1 MTLDQIELTLPN
13 GFHDAFL
20 CTVSVDY
27 AGLTAQMDLEV
38 WVGSM
43 DTDDYQ
49 GREAYRR
56 GRLQFTGLLQFTSEV
71 PNQEFLPEE
80 TDSLTNG
87 LSIDL
92 VPAENNTSVPEGNEW
107 ADEPLPEGAFQR
119 SFCFTGDANSY
130 LRVAAR
136 NVMWTW
142 LSEPRTI
149 Y

>member
-1 MTLDQIELTLPN
+1 MTLDQIEQTLPN

-20 CTVSVDY
+20 CALSVDY
-27 AGLTAQMDLEV
+27 VGRTAEMDMEV

-43 DTDDYQ
+43 NTDDYQ

-56 GRLQFTGLLQFTSEV
+56 GRLHFPGLLQFTSEV
-71 PNQEFLPEE
+71 PNHEFLPEE

-87 LSIDL
+87 LSIDMA
-92 VPAENNTSVPEGNEW
+92 PAESDSLGREGNEW
-107 ADEPLPEGAFQR
+107 PDEPLPEGAFQR

-136 NVMWTW
+136 DAVWTW
-142 LSEPRTI
+142 MSEPRTI